1 MSEEKKSRKGQVH
14 RTWVRV
20 LIDEVKAKAEKYTE
34 MKDDVVQSFLDF
46 METVDEK
53 IKSKRRD
60 KGFDLMVGR
69 YKKMSEEEFKK
80 MMKRQYEAFKE
91 SRIKNDPKEDDID
104 VAELMKGL

>member
-53 IKSKRRD
+53 IKSKRKD

-69 YKKMSEEEFKK
+69 YKNLSKDDFLKMIG
-80 MMKRQYEAFKE
+80 RQVEAFKE
-91 SRIKNDPKEDDID
+91 SRNQTTAAKEEESIMDLLKD
-104 VAELMKGL
+104 L